1 MKNHQS
7 NPTGSKPFLKVNET
21 FVQKT
26 RKNRGYRYRKNK
38 WKMRRDNP
46 LRGNPSYHKK
56 WRHNEPNQEK
66 VRILINLKIS
76 VIGVVCMV
84 IDLAL
89 AERQNILQIYMKPI

>member
-1 MKNHQS
+1 
-7 NPTGSKPFLKVNET
+7 
-21 FVQKT
+21 
-26 RKNRGYRYRKNK
+26 
-38 WKMRRDNP
+38 MRRDNP

-66 VRILINLKIS
+66 VRILINPKIS

-89 AERQNILQIYMKPI
+89 VER

>member
-26 RKNRGYRYRKNK
+26 RKNRGYRYRKNRGYRYRKYK

-66 VRILINLKIS
+66 VRILINPKIS

-89 AERQNILQIYMKPI
+89 VER